1 MIRAAAGGMIVP
13 AAIYLL
19 VNRGD
24 AESMRGWAIPSA
36 TDIAF
41 ALGVAAAPLAS
52 LAAGAD
58 TFANGQS
65 YYGQPTSPQAAT
77 RAVDLGSASAINVA
91 YGESVTFR
99 SGAQLFTWTFNG
111 FDRRAVDVTNIAP
124 AGFPTKPLVVYV
136 GLNPA
141 NRR

>member
-1 MIRAAAGGMIVP
+1 MQKSRLFAV
-13 AAIYLL
+13 
-19 VNRGD
+19 
-24 AESMRGWAIPSA
+24 
-36 TDIAF
+36 IA
-41 ALGVAAAPLAS
+41 LCGLSAAPLAS

-65 YYGQPTSPQAAT
+65 YYGQPASPQAAT
-77 RAVDLGSASAINVA
+77 RAVDLGSASRINVT

-99 SGAQLFTWTFNG
+99 SGGQLYTWTFNG
-111 FDRRAVDVTNIAP
+111 FDRRAVDVAKIAP
-124 AGFPTKPLVVYV
+124 AGFPTRPLVVQV